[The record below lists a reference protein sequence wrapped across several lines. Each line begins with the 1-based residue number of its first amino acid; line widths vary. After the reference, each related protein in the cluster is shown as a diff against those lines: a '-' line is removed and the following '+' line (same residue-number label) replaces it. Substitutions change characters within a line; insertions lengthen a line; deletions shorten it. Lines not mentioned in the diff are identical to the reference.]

1 MADELIKSGSNLP
14 IAPQMNVSATDGGTA
29 IGQVYGDVRI
39 DATEEMV
46 AQIVAKMIGPKN
58 ESHAA
63 EWALLNQ
70 ERFNVFVLEN
80 ERYDCGSFCIGRR
93 VALAKNTLPDYRD
106 YYRPL
111 TEPLIQELLNMPC
124 IFAVRNQSFKRAP
137 EHYPAFVGRLTDI
150 TCQGENIRFRFITCG
165 RLRQQYINDNI
176 RSFNLLTTT
185 VRNQLDE
192 EHWSI
197 RTGNLLQIADAV
209 GIEIK

>member
-1 MADELIKSGSNLP
+1 MADELIKAGAGLP
-14 IAPQMNVSATDGGTA
+14 ATPQMNVTASQSATA
-29 IGQVYGDVRI
+29 IGQVMGDVRL
-39 DATEEMV
+39 EMGPE
-46 AQIVAKMIGPKN
+46 AITLLQQIIGSQQIV
-58 ESHAA
+58 SHAA

-93 VALAKNTLPDYRD
+93 VALSKNTLPDYRD

-111 TEPLIQELLNMPC
+111 TQPLIQELLNMPC
-124 IFAVRNQSFKRAP
+124 IFAVRNQSFKKAP
-137 EHYPAFVGRLTDI
+137 DHYPAFVGRLTDI
-150 TCQGENIRFRFITCG
+150 TCQSENIRFRFVTCG
-165 RLRQQYINDNI
+165 KLRQQFINDNI

>member
-1 MADELIKSGSNLP
+1 MADELIKSGSRLP
-14 IAPQMNVSATDGGTA
+14 VAPQMNVSATDGGTA

-46 AQIVAKMIGPKN
+46 AQIVAKMIGSKN

-63 EWALLNQ
+63 EWALLNT

-111 TEPLIQELLNMPC
+111 TQPLIQELLNMPC
-124 IFAVRNQSFKRAP
+124 IFAVRNQSFKKAP
-137 EHYPAFVGRLTDI
+137 DHYPAFVGRLTDI

-165 RLRQQYINDNI
+165 RLRQQFINDNI

>member
-1 MADELIKSGSNLP
+1 MADELIKTGAGLP
-14 IAPQMNVSATDGGTA
+14 ASPQMNISATDGGTA

-46 AQIVAKMIGPKN
+46 AQIVAKMVGEKN

-70 ERFNVFVLEN
+70 ARFNVFVLEN
-80 ERYDCGSFCIGRR
+80 ERYDCGSFCIARR

-111 TEPLIQELLNMPC
+111 TPVLIQELLNMPC

-137 EHYPAFVGRLTDI
+137 DHYPAFVGRLTDI
-150 TCQGENIRFRFITCG
+150 TCQSENIRFRFVTCG
-165 RLRQQYINDNI
+165 KLRQQFINDNI

-197 RTGNLLQIADAV
+197 RTGNLLQIAAAV

>member
-1 MADELIKSGSNLP
+1 MADELIRAGSGLP
-14 IAPQMNVSATDGGTA
+14 APQMNVSASQNATA
-29 IGQVYGDVRI
+29 ICQVMGDVKL
-39 DATEEMV
+39 EMGPE
-46 AQIVAKMIGPKN
+46 AIALLQHIIGSQQAV
-58 ESHAA
+58 SHAA

-111 TEPLIQELLNMPC
+111 TPTLIQELLNMPC
-124 IFAVRNQSFKRAP
+124 IFAVRNPYFKRVP
-137 EHYPAFVGRLTDI
+137 EHYPAFVGRLTEI
-150 TCQGENIRFRFITCG
+150 ICQGENIRFRFVTCG
-165 RLRQQYINDNI
+165 KLRQQFINENI

>member
-1 MADELIKSGSNLP
+1 MGPEAITLLQQI
-14 IAPQMNVSATDGGTA
+14 IGGQQA
-29 IGQVYGDVRI
+29 I
-39 DATEEMV
+39 
-46 AQIVAKMIGPKN
+46 
-58 ESHAA
+58 SHAA
-63 EWALLNQ
+63 EWALLNT

-80 ERYDCGSFCIGRR
+80 EKYDCGSFCIGRR

-111 TEPLIQELLNMPC
+111 TQPLIQELLNMPC

-165 RLRQQYINDNI
+165 RLRQQFINDNI